1 MQQDLTQ
8 GSITRHLLGM
18 AGFIGI
24 GLIFQTAYYLV
35 DLYFVGHLGA
45 AAIAGVIW
53 ILTQIS
59 EIVIPVIVALLLAAL
74 LTPIHMRLKRVM
86 PSSLASTITV
96 LGTLALIIG
105 ALTFVTSQFI
115 DQFDDIRIDGYD
127 PHPAIKA
134 PVAV

>member
-45 AAIAGVIW
+45 AAIAGVGLSGIAFF
-53 ILTQIS
+53 LAMALGQIFCQL
-59 EIVIPVIVALLLAAL
+59 E
-74 LTPIHMRLKRVM
+74 HR
-86 PSSLASTITV
+86 
-96 LGTLALIIG
+96 G
-105 ALTFVTSQFI
+105 
-115 DQFDDIRIDGYD
+115 
-127 PHPAIKA
+127 
-134 PVAV
+134 